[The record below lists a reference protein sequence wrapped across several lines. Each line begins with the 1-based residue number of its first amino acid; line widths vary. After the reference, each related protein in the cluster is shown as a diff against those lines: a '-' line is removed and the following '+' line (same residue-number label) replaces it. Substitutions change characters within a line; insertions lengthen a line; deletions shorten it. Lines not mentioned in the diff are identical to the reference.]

1 MSYLIANRP
10 LLFESGDRLSREEF
24 LARWEQMPALKK
36 AELIDGVVYMPSP
49 VSLTHGDYDG
59 LSQLVFNYF
68 AARTPGCQFLPNT
81 TWLMM
86 ESAPQPD
93 SCLCWLPPSGE
104 IKTTDGLAT
113 GSPGLIVEVALSSRS
128 YDLGPK
134 LALYQRAEVPEY
146 VAMLVEETRIEWRV
160 LENGSYR
167 LMPPDVDGVFRSKVF
182 PGLWL
187 DSAAFWRK
195 DRSKLLAVLEQGLRS
210 RKGGPP

>member
-10 LLFESGDRLSREEF
+10 LLFEPGDRLSREEF

-49 VSLTHGDYDG
+49 VSIVHGGYDG
-59 LSQLVFNYF
+59 LSHLVLSLF
-68 AARTPGCQFLPNT
+68 AARTPDCGFFPNT
-81 TWLMM
+81 TWLML

-104 IKTTDGLAT
+104 PKTTDGLAT

-167 LMPPDVDGVFRSKVF
+167 LMPPDAEGVFRSKVF
-182 PGLWL
+182 PGLWF
-187 DSAAFWRK
+187 DTNAFWRK
-195 DRSKLLAVLEQGLRS
+195 DGLKLLAVLEQGLQS
-210 RKGGPP
+210 RQGGPA

>member
-36 AELIDGVVYMPSP
+36 AELIDGIVYMPSP
-49 VSLTHGDYDG
+49 VSLTHSVFDTLVQMV
-59 LSQLVFNYF
+59 LSVY
-68 AARTPGCQFLPNT
+68 AARTPGCEPLSNA
-81 TWLMM
+81 TWLML

-93 SCLCWLPPSGE
+93 ACLCWRPASGE
-104 IKTTDGLAT
+104 IQTTKGLAT
-113 GSPGLIVEVALSSRS
+113 GSPHLVVEVAVSSRS

-146 VAMLVEETRIEWRV
+146 VALLVEEQRIEWRV
-160 LENGSYR
+160 LETGSYR
-167 LMPPDVDGVFRSKVF
+167 LMHPDADGVFRSKVF